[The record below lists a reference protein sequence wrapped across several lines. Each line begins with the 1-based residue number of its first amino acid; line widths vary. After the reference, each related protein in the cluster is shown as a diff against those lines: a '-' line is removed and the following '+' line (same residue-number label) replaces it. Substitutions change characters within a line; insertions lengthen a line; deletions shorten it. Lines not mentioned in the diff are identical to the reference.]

1 LISRPPVPTVIAIGW
16 RWLQVDAL
24 GGDRGGLILEGADDR
39 KLFAPVCFAS
49 SQLVIAGGK
58 SLVLEA
64 HSSMRKEDVGR
75 FAFLVDCDGDVG
87 DRGLKGRHDLI
98 ITEHQDVENDL
109 LALGALEPVVG
120 QLVPAVASGAAEA
133 ADVAET
139 VAADARILTAP
150 VGCVRRA
157 ARARAISLG
166 SLRQQDMDYF
176 AIGTCTAAD
185 RRETALQQVGR
196 AADLTA
202 HQARRI
208 RQELGSVP
216 ADHDVCNGHDLVEA
230 VRAVLVRDYRISGGK
245 AAVRSIDAMLR
256 MAMLDP
262 ARREAWSVVAR
273 IRRWEAYYGRE
284 LLKP

>member
-1 LISRPPVPTVIAIGW
+1 VSQFRSGEEVLQTAR
-16 RWLQVDAL
+16 LQVDAL
-24 GGDRGGLILEGADDR
+24 GGHRGRLIVEGAEDR
-39 KLFAPVCFAS
+39 KLFSPLCFAS

-64 HSSMRKEDVGR
+64 HCSMREEDVGR

-98 ITEHQDVENDL
+98 ITEHHDVENDL
-109 LALGALEPVVG
+109 LALGALEPVVA
-120 QLVPAVASGAAEA
+120 QLVPAVASGVAETD
-133 ADVAET
+133 DVSET
-139 VAADARILTAP
+139 VAAHARILAAP

-157 ARARAISLG
+157 ARTRAISLG

-185 RRETALQQVGR
+185 RRETALQQVSR

-208 RQELGSVP
+208 RDELASVP

-230 VRAVLVRDYRISGGK
+230 VRAVLIRDYRIAGGK
-245 AAVRSIDAMLR
+245 AAVRSVDAMLR
-256 MAMLDP
+256 MTMLDP
-262 ARREAWSVVAR
+262 GRREAWSVVAR
-273 IRRWEAYYGRE
+273 IRRWEARHTRE

>member
-1 LISRPPVPTVIAIGW
+1 VSQFRSGEEVLQTAR
-16 RWLQVDAL
+16 LQVDAL
-24 GGDRGGLILEGADDR
+24 GGHRGGLILEGADDR
-39 KLFAPVCFAS
+39 KLFAPLCFVS

-64 HSSMRKEDVGR
+64 HGSMREEDVGR
-75 FAFLVDCDGDVG
+75 FVFLVDCDGDGDVG
-87 DRGLKGRHDLI
+87 DRGLRGRHDLI
-98 ITEHQDVENDL
+98 ITEHHDVENDL
-109 LALGALEPVVG
+109 LGLGALEPVVA

-139 VAADARILTAP
+139 VAADARILAAP

-176 AIGTCTAAD
+176 AIGTCTAAN
-185 RRETALQQVGR
+185 RRETALQHVSR

-216 ADHDVCNGHDLVEA
+216 AHHDVCNGHDLVEA
-230 VRAVLVRDYRISGGK
+230 VRAVLIRDHRIAGGK
-245 AAVRSIDAMLR
+245 AAVRSVDAMLR
-256 MAMLDP
+256 MTMLDP

-273 IRRWEAYYGRE
+273 IRRWEAHHGRE